1 MIVDTHAHLNTPDF
15 YDDLLEVLA
24 RAQQFG
30 VTKTIVIG
38 MNEPANLQAI
48 EMAKHHDMLFAS
60 VGVHPADADTETTAH
75 LKHLVRE
82 TKVVAIGEC
91 GIDLYWR
98 KDNLEVQKRVFN
110 EQIELAAHTNLPL
123 IIHTRNSFQEVYE
136 CLLPYKGRV
145 KGVFH
150 CFSASPEDAKRALD
164 LGFYIGIGGPLT
176 FPKSYELTRL
186 VREIDLTWILLE
198 TDSPYL
204 APQPYRGKRN
214 EPGYTIHVA
223 TAIAAIKGISVE
235 EVARQTTHNA
245 HQLFQLGGHKI

>member
-15 YDDLLEVLA
+15 HDDLDEVLA
-24 RAQQFG
+24 RARQFG

-38 MNEPANLQAI
+38 MNESANHQAI
-48 EMAKHHDMLFAS
+48 EMARNHDMLFAS
-60 VGVHPADADTETTAH
+60 VGVHPADVDHETTAH

-82 TKVVAIGEC
+82 KEVVAIGEC

-98 KDNLEVQKRVFN
+98 KDNLDTQRRVFI
-110 EQIELAAHTNLPL
+110 EQIELAVQTGLPL
-123 IIHTRNSFQEVYE
+123 IIHTRNSFPEAYA
-136 CLLPYKGRV
+136 CLLPYRGRV

-150 CFSASPEDAKRALD
+150 CFSAGLDDARRALD
-164 LGFYIGIGGPLT
+164 LGFHIGIGGPVT
-176 FPKSYELTRL
+176 FPKSYELTRV
-186 VREIDLTWILLE
+186 VRETDLSWLLVE

-204 APQPYRGKRN
+204 APHPYRGKRN

-245 HQLFQLGGHKI
+245 HQLFQLGGNKT